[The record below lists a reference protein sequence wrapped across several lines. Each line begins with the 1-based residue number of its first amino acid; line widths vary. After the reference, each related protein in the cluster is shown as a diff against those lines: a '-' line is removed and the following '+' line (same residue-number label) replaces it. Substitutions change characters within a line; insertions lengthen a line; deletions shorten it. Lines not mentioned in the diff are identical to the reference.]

1 MTIDGDE
8 IDDGIID
15 NEKVTLL
22 EQLKDILPDTNR
34 ASIAV
39 GYFFIS
45 GFGAIMNSL
54 KKIEESGNPDHIIRL
69 LISPTTNRATAEAL
83 LASNE
88 SYNAVQVKSQKIGS
102 EEQGKETAKNDIK
115 ATLEHMPQ
123 TKEDHD
129 ASIKLVELIRKK
141 KMQVKVYTKDQLHAK
156 AYIFEL
162 DNKQLAKTAIV
173 GSSNLSIAGIK
184 EHTELNLRTNH
195 QPDSKALLR
204 WFDRHWND
212 PSCQEFTEEIADIIT
227 KSWVGTKHT
236 PKEVYNKAT
245 WHEHKGLL
253 PEDECQGEKTKEL
266 FDFQKT
272 AVNSAIKKLDRYGG
286 VMIADVVGTGK
297 SYIGSAILKHLK
309 ENNRSKPLIICP
321 PHLMD
326 MWKDYM
332 REFDV
337 YADVLS
343 RYKIGMDDNILSRY
357 TNCDV
362 ILIDES
368 HNFRNPGTNAYDALL
383 AFMEEKTD
391 EARIIMLSATPIS
404 NGIMDMK
411 NQLRLFPREMLMQI
425 PPLNNITL
433 DEYFKGTEDK
443 ISGLTPEGIEK
454 IQELLKYILIRR
466 TRTQIKEYAKK
477 DGDRYYLEKDGQ
489 RKYFPERELQN
500 PKEYDAD
507 KVYNN
512 SFDMIQQAI
521 ENLTLARYAPGNYIK
536 TEYLDERHP
545 QFKKYS
551 NLHNTTAPMIGI
563 IRTSLLKRME
573 SSIAAFASSVENYQ
587 NGYKEFRKQLDLG
600 IVPIGKEF
608 HDEIYKKISYDY
620 DDYDNE
626 GYEQRLSKIKSEYDI
641 AAFNVK
647 SWKKDMADDINQFSS
662 IKGNLV
668 EKSEYTK
675 VDDKLHTLVDLIK
688 NMDSE
693 KILVFS
699 ESAVTAKY
707 IFDYM
712 EKEIPTRKI
721 AQIDSKQGN
730 SEKNKVMKK
739 FDPKN
744 NNMNITK
751 NEEIDILVSTDVL
764 SEGVN
769 LQSGKTVIN
778 YDFHWNPVR
787 LIQRVGRVDRIGSEH
802 AKVNIVNFLPTTR
815 IDATLSLKDRVT
827 RKIDTIKKI
836 LGHDQQILDSAE
848 RFDSDAVSAI
858 YNSKDDVLDSEM
870 NGLLNFGESQAEN
883 DANKIRND
891 EIRLKHIE
899 NMPFGIRSIS
909 GKGKLLIACEAE
921 EIIMN
926 EKNEKIFVRSFRRH
940 YEITSN
946 EIKPIWSSTFLKQL
960 GENNNVSSKDI
971 DLTYNDFVAKGWS
984 TFGRDM
990 KNSMAKKSILKHQTY
1005 FEKKLMAISND
1016 SDMQRDATL
1025 LLPFVRQMMLVNH
1038 QPYKKLSELRKR
1050 IDRDSTADE
1059 HTIIIG
1065 LKEIQ
1070 QKYGEG
1076 TYQKHITKPR
1086 ILYSMMI
1093 NA

>member
-1 MTIDGDE
+1 MTIDDSV
-8 IDDGIID
+8 ID
-15 NEKVTLL
+15 NEKVILL
-22 EQLKDILPDTNR
+22 DQLKDILPDTNR

-54 KKIEESGNPDHIIRL
+54 KKIEDSTNPDNMIRL

-83 LASNE
+83 LASHE
-88 SYNAVQVKSQKIGS
+88 SYNAVQIKSRKIGS
-102 EEQGKETAKNDIK
+102 EEQGKETAKKDVK
-115 ATLEHMPQ
+115 TTLEYMAQ
-123 TKEDHD
+123 TKDDHD
-129 ASIKLVELIRKK
+129 ASIKLIELIQKK
-141 KMQVKVYTKDQLHAK
+141 KIQVKVYTKDQLHAK

-162 DNKQLAKTAIV
+162 DNKQLPKMAIV
-173 GSSNLSIAGIK
+173 GSSNLSISGIK

-195 QPDSKALLR
+195 PGDSEKLLE

-212 PSCQEFTEEIADIIT
+212 PSCQEFTKEIADIIT

-236 PKEVYNKAT
+236 PDDVYSKAA
-245 WHEHKGLL
+245 WHENKDLISEGGT
-253 PEDECQGEKTKEL
+253 DDEKTKEL

-272 AVNSAIKKLDRYGG
+272 AVGSAIKKLDRYGG

-297 SYIGSAILKHLK
+297 SYIGSAILKYLK
-309 ENNRSKPLIICP
+309 ETNRSKPLIICP
-321 PHLMD
+321 PHLID

-332 REFDV
+332 RDFDV
-337 YADVLS
+337 YADVIS

-362 ILIDES
+362 VLIDES
-368 HNFRNPGTNAYDALL
+368 HNFRNTGTDAYEALL
-383 AFMEEKTD
+383 AFMEEKTE

-425 PPLNNITL
+425 PPLNNTTL
-433 DEYFKGTEDK
+433 DEYFKKTEDK
-443 ISGLTPEGIEK
+443 VSGLTQEGTTK

-477 DGDRYYLEKDGQ
+477 DGNRYYLEKDGQ
-489 RKYFPERELQN
+489 KNYFPERELQN

-536 TEYLDERHP
+536 PEYLDERHP

-551 NLHNTTAPMIGI
+551 SLHSTTAPLIGI

-587 NGYKEFRKQLDLG
+587 NGYKEFRKQLDRG

-608 HDEIYKKISYDY
+608 HDEIYKKIAYDY
-620 DDYDNE
+620 DDYDNSE
-626 GYEQRLSKIKSEYDI
+626 YEQRLSKIKPEYDI
-641 AAFNVK
+641 AAFDVEL
-647 SWKKDMADDINQFSS
+647 WKKDMADDINQFSS

-688 NMDSE
+688 DMGPE
-693 KILVFS
+693 KILIFS

-707 IFDYM
+707 IFEYM
-712 EKEIPTRKI
+712 EKNLPTRKI

-730 SEKNKVMKK
+730 KMKNKMVRK

-744 NNMNITK
+744 NNVNIPK

-769 LQSGKTVIN
+769 LQAGKTVIN

-787 LIQRVGRVDRIGSEH
+787 LIQRVGRVDRIGSETRQSRH
-802 AKVNIVNFLPTTR
+802 NQFL
-815 IDATLSLKDRVT
+815 AHHKD
-827 RKIDTIKKI
+827 
-836 LGHDQQILDSAE
+836 
-848 RFDSDAVSAI
+848 
-858 YNSKDDVLDSEM
+858 
-870 NGLLNFGESQAEN
+870 
-883 DANKIRND
+883 
-891 EIRLKHIE
+891 
-899 NMPFGIRSIS
+899 
-909 GKGKLLIACEAE
+909 
-921 EIIMN
+921 
-926 EKNEKIFVRSFRRH
+926 
-940 YEITSN
+940 
-946 EIKPIWSSTFLKQL
+946 
-960 GENNNVSSKDI
+960 
-971 DLTYNDFVAKGWS
+971 
-984 TFGRDM
+984 
-990 KNSMAKKSILKHQTY
+990 
-1005 FEKKLMAISND
+1005 
-1016 SDMQRDATL
+1016 
-1025 LLPFVRQMMLVNH
+1025 
-1038 QPYKKLSELRKR
+1038 
-1050 IDRDSTADE
+1050 
-1059 HTIIIG
+1059 
-1065 LKEIQ
+1065 
-1070 QKYGEG
+1070 
-1076 TYQKHITKPR
+1076 
-1086 ILYSMMI
+1086 
-1093 NA
+1093 